1 MKWDITNRATGHF
14 DVTDVSIKVVRSERA
29 TAWPNVPTYWS
40 KNGSKMMTS
49 SPGSMKPINALS
61 IPLVTINVSPVC
73 SGELEYHHPTFVG
86 TSGDR
91 NLGVWVQSPSE
102 ERGVCVGDGFLE
114 TGATLNNRISGV
126 FSVFPSAIDSLHTF
140 VGEYWLHSTRS
151 KASFAASRAN
161 FGGL

>member
-1 MKWDITNRATGHF
+1 
-14 DVTDVSIKVVRSERA
+14 
-29 TAWPNVPTYWS
+29 
-40 KNGSKMMTS
+40 MMTS

-61 IPLVTINVSPVC
+61 IPLVAVNVSSAF

-91 NLGVWVQSPSE
+91 NLRVWIQSPSE
-102 ERGVCVGDGFLE
+102 KWGVCIGDGFLE
-114 TGATLNNRISGV
+114 TGATLNDRISGV
-126 FSVFPSAIDSLHTF
+126 SSVYFNIIDSMHTF

-151 KASFAASRAN
+151 RASFAASRAN